1 MARYYVGQKAAI
13 SKTYTKADVENFAQ
27 LSGDYN
33 PIHLDEEYAKESRFG
48 RPILH
53 GLLTASLLS
62 GLLGNHLPG
71 HGVIYLGQTIR
82 FTKPVFIEDTITA
95 SAEVIEY
102 KPEKG
107 LIRLLTICNNQNGIT
122 VIEGEA
128 TMLVPKEEQA

>member
-1 MARYYVGQKAAI
+1 MVKYYVGQKASI
-13 SKTYTKADVENFAQ
+13 SRKYTKDDVEYFAQ
-27 LSGDYN
+27 LSGDFN
-33 PIHLDEEYAKESRFG
+33 PVHLDEEFANESRFG
-48 RPILH
+48 KPILH

-82 FTKPVFIEDTITA
+82 FTKPVYIDDTVTA

-102 KPEKG
+102 MPEKG
-107 LIRLLTICNNQNGIT
+107 FIRLQTICNNQDGES
-122 VIEGEA
+122 VLVGEA

>member
-1 MARYYVGQKAAI
+1 MARYYVGQKASL
-13 SKTYTKADVENFAQ
+13 SKTFTRADVEYFAG

-33 PIHLDEEYAKESRFG
+33 PLHLDEEYAKTTRFG
-48 RPILH
+48 KPILH

-71 HGVIYLGQTIR
+71 HGCVYLGQTLR
-82 FTKPVFIEDTITA
+82 FVKPVYAGDTVTA
-95 SAEVIEY
+95 HAEVLEY

-107 LIRLLTICNNQNGIT
+107 FIRLKTICTNQNGET

-128 TMLVPKEEQA
+128 AMLVPKEEEI